1 MTEGLIIRGMAVTG
15 GLVRR
20 GMVVWGGFCDE
31 RGWLY

>member
-1 MTEGLIIRGMAVTG
+1 VTEGLIIRGMAVTG